1 MKRKRIILG
10 FCLLLTSGMV
20 LSSCIKENLGKTVA
34 LIGTE
39 DYVRD
44 INSLIPDTLQGKFE
58 AMFQGIP
65 TGAVPVSIA
74 VPDSVPEDAY
84 VVHANLLVKTNLY
97 NVTSPI
103 AYPDVYMRF
112 SKQHNGI
119 VVVELAESTEQRTD
133 TAYVMGNNN
142 DFTVYFVEDKVV
154 STNSHVKRGVI
165 LCGTWAQGGLS
176 NFRMA
181 FVVLESEGNQAQTP
195 GTYYFYKDG
204 DGLAERCV
212 WPWP

>member
-10 FCLLLTSGMV
+10 FCLLLTIGMV
-20 LSSCIKENLGKTVA
+20 LSSCIKENSGKTVA
-34 LIGTE
+34 LIGME
-39 DYVRD
+39 DYVHN

-142 DFTVYFVEDKVV
+142 DFTVYFTID
-154 STNSHVKRGVI
+154 
-165 LCGTWAQGGLS
+165 
-176 NFRMA
+176 
-181 FVVLESEGNQAQTP
+181 
-195 GTYYFYKDG
+195 YK
-204 DGLAERCV
+204 C
-212 WPWP
+212 